1 MILSHSMLNARCNSY
16 ATIIYYDNIVVCIS
30 AYFTSLCSMD
40 DQSKAQFQ
48 VESCGFMFYPVYF
61 A

>member
-1 MILSHSMLNARCNSY
+1 MILSHNMLIAWCNSY
-16 ATIIYYDNIVVCIS
+16 ATIIYHDNIIVCIY
-30 AYFTSLCSMD
+30 AYFTSLYSVD

-48 VESCGFMFYPVYF
+48 VESHGFMFYPVYF

>member
-1 MILSHSMLNARCNSY
+1 MILSHNMLSARCNSY
-16 ATIIYYDNIVVCIS
+16 ATIIFYDNIVVCIY
-30 AYFTSLCSMD
+30 ANFTSLYSVD

-48 VESCGFMFYPVYF
+48 VESRGFTFYPVYF